1 MSRYVI
7 ELGERLTGE
16 SGSSVQRVKGFNSL
30 VFDEEGLRRLTPL
43 DTVLEDSRKLEYQRG
58 LFDAWRL
65 ARKLV
70 NLSISG
76 HLVEMFDSTRTED
89 VILDYDVNDVR
100 SKVKDYESVYGEVDD
115 SAR

>member
-1 MSRYVI
+1 M
-7 ELGERLTGE
+7 
-16 SGSSVQRVKGFNSL
+16 
-30 VFDEEGLRRLTPL
+30 
-43 DTVLEDSRKLEYQRG
+43 LEYQRG
-58 LFDAWRL
+58 LFDTWRL

-89 VILDYDVNDVR
+89 VILDYEVNDVM
-100 SKVKDYESVYGEVDD
+100 SKVREYESVHGEVDD